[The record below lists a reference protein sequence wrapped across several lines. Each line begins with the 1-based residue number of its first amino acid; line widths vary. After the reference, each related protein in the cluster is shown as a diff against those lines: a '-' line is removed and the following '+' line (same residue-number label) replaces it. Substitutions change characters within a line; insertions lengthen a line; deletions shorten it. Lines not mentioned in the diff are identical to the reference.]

1 MKPAI
6 FSSLQYKACNKQM
19 STSPILDLRDFLIEN
34 NAYYYDQG
42 LKDFLREE
50 NISIEIYVYEEIGK
64 RRILVENDL
73 RYHLLTS
80 EKLDTIIVSFEGSNF
95 VIHSINRIVFYG
107 NRDYFVAV
115 EPL

>member
-19 STSPILDLRDFLIEN
+19 STPPILDLRDFLIEN
-34 NAYYYDQG
+34 N
-42 LKDFLREE
+42 LRC
-50 NISIEIYVYEEIGK
+50 Y
-64 RRILVENDL
+64 LF
-73 RYHLLTS
+73 TS
-80 EKLDTIIVSFEGSNF
+80 EKLDAIIVSFEGSNF

-115 EPL
+115 ESL